1 MRQNH
6 IRVVHLEPDHC
17 DVHVQVPGLLQV
29 PLFEQVGEQTAKK
42 ITIITKNKF
51 KKSSHHKPIT
61 YFI

>member
-51 KKSSHHKPIT
+51 KKALIT
-61 YFI
+61 SQQLI